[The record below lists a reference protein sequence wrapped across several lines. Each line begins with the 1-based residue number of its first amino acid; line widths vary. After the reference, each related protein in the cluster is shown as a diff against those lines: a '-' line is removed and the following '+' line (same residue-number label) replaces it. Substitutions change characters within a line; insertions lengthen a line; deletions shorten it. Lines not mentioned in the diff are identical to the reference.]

1 MEGTAEVDIQD
12 WNIPGNPVDILEEV
26 HDDSIVLDQEE
37 VGNKVE
43 VVEDKDNQVQR
54 GLDTLE
60 EDMGRVV
67 YSLVADN
74 PPPFLYCSGSSWFGG
89 CYRYRRSLH
98 KKETPRCNH
107 NNIYPSEQI
116 QICSPW
122 FRESTR
128 EDRKI

>member
-1 MEGTAEVDIQD
+1 MKGTAEVDIQD

-67 YSLVADN
+67 YSLQIKQ
-74 PPPFLYCSGSSWFGG
+74 Y
-89 CYRYRRSLH
+89 
-98 KKETPRCNH
+98 KKEKI
-107 NNIYPSEQI
+107 NIYPIATKENQSI
-116 QICSPW
+116 LH
-122 FRESTR
+122 
-128 EDRKI
+128 